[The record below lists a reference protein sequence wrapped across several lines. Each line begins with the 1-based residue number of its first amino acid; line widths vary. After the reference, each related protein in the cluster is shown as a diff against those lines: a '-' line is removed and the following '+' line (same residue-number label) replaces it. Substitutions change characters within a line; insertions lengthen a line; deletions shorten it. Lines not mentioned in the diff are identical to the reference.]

1 MDKNRAVVVTG
12 IGVFTSIGCNRTDFW
27 NSLIAGKSGI
37 KRIQSFDPGG
47 HKSQIGSEVI
57 SYKPEDYFDRKESRK
72 MARVSQLA
80 SSAAIEAVRD
90 AGLDLANEDR
100 DRIGCVIGSAAGDY
114 EHLEDQHIRFLKW
127 DPGQSIQ

>member
-27 NSLIAGKSGI
+27 NSLITGKSGI
-37 KRIQSFDPGG
+37 KRIQAFDPHG

-80 SSAAIEAVRD
+80 SSAAIEAVRMPVW
-90 AGLDLANEDR
+90 
-100 DRIGCVIGSAAGDY
+100 I
-114 EHLEDQHIRFLKW
+114 
-127 DPGQSIQ
+127 